1 MIQKNRFEYEEILP
15 VIRLFEYPKKI
26 IITTHFKPDGDAM
39 GSSLA
44 MYNYLI
50 AKGHDATVI
59 TPSDYPEFLF
69 WLPGNDKVIEYP
81 KNKELAAK
89 LFSEA
94 DIIICLDFNQPNRTE
109 TLEEVITTSKAKKI
123 LIDHHLHPASF
134 CDYTFSYPLSCAT
147 CELVYQFIVAMDD
160 SNIINKDIANC
171 IYCGIMTD
179 TNSFRFET
187 MTADTHR
194 IIADLM
200 DKGAENYKI
209 HENVFDN
216 FSFDR
221 MKMVG
226 FCMYNKLQMIPQFK
240 TAFISLSK
248 EDLEEFESTTGDTEG
263 IVNIALAIKDVKLA
277 AFFYE
282 TPKCIKISLRSKGSF
297 SVKEMAQKYF
307 EGGGHR
313 NASGGKAFT
322 SIEEAIN
329 LFVSILP
336 EYRDELLK

>member
-1 MIQKNRFEYEEILP
+1 MPHNNRFPYQQMLP
-15 VIRLFEYPKKI
+15 VIKLLDAPKKI
-26 IITTHFKPDGDAM
+26 IITTHHKPDGDAM

-44 MYNYLI
+44 IYNYLK
-50 AKGHDATVI
+50 AKGHNPTII
-59 TPSDYPEFLF
+59 TPSDYPEFLY
-69 WLPGNDKVIEYP
+69 WLPGNEHVIEYP
-81 KNKELAAK
+81 KQMEASQK
-89 LFSEA
+89 LFDEA
-94 DIIICLDFNQPNRTE
+94 EIIFCLDYNNPNRTE
-109 TLEEVITTSKAKKI
+109 TLETVIVNSKAKKI
-123 LIDHHLHPASF
+123 LIDHHLHPAPF

-147 CELVYQFIVAMDD
+147 CELVYQFIVAMEDA
-160 SNIINKDIANC
+160 SVINKAIAEC

-194 IIADLM
+194 IVADLM

-226 FCMYNKLQMIPQFK
+226 FSLFNKLRMIPQFK

-248 EDLEEFESTTGDTEG
+248 EDIAEFDSTTGDTEG
-263 IVNIALAIKDVKLA
+263 IVNMALAIKDVKLA

-282 TPKCIKISLRSKGSF
+282 TPKLIKISLRSRGEF
-297 SVKEMAQKYF
+297 SVKEMAQTYF

-313 NASGGKAFT
+313 NAAGGKAYT
-322 SIEEAIN
+322 SLDDAIN
-329 LFVSILP
+329 KFVSILP